1 MAVDAI
7 ANSTPNIPSTTI
19 DRTANPAP
27 TSATASAS
35 DAKDATLNYDSF
47 LKLLVAQMKNQDP
60 TDPVDASEQMSQLAS
75 FSNVEQAIKTNKNL
89 ESLIKETSMSQA
101 ADLIGKYIT
110 SNDGATKGIVKAV
123 EINSDG
129 LTAVLE
135 NGKEVLVAAGIT
147 ISSASTADTGTDTN
161 TDTDTD
167 TDTPDET
174 DSVSGE

>member
-1 MAVDAI
+1 VAVDAI
-7 ANSTPNIPSTTI
+7 ANSTTNIPSTTI
-19 DRTANPAP
+19 DRSTNPAP
-27 TSATASAS
+27 VTTNSAAST

-101 ADLIGKYIT
+101 ADLIGKHIT
-110 SNDGATKGIVKAV
+110 SADGATKGIVKAV

-135 NGKEVLVAAGIT
+135 NGKEVLVSTGVT
-147 ISSASTADTGTDTN
+147 IASASTTTSDP
-161 TDTDTD
+161 DTDPD
-167 TDTPDET
+167 TDTPDDGET

>member
-7 ANSTPNIPSTTI
+7 SNIQTPISTT
-19 DRTANPAP
+19 
-27 TSATASAS
+27 TSLATT
-35 DAKDATLNYDSF
+35 DTKEATLNYDSF

-60 TDPVDASEQMSQLAS
+60 TDPMDAGEQMSQLAS
-75 FSNVEQAIKTNKNL
+75 FSTVEQGIKTNKHL
-89 ESLIKETSMSQA
+89 ESLIQETSMAQA
-101 ADLIGKYIT
+101 TSLIGKHIT
-110 SNDGATKGIVKAV
+110 SVDGDTKGIIKAV

-135 NGKEVLVAAGIT
+135 NGKEVLVTTGVTIAA
-147 ISSASTADTGTDTN
+147 ASTTDTDTG

-167 TDTPDET
+167 TDGSDDGET